1 MNQKEVLF
9 RAIGDIGDD
18 LIARADQPVKKKQNA
33 LWLRWSA
40 LAACCVLVVGIAAFA
55 RLSFSSEKT
64 ESVFDANGA
73 DCAAPEAALDIAPR
87 NGAESDDDAKLSIA
101 QTILDEEEAPQA
113 TEELGEA
120 SDETFE
126 PEAALHGVIF
136 FSGRR
141 YGAVSPEQVDFDLLP
156 GEKLGV
162 VEDSEDESLL
172 GCEIYACAKLN
183 PAEWILLLCDEA
195 YLPFRCEAAPAP
207 AE

>member
-9 RAIGDIGDD
+9 RAIGDVGDD
-18 LIARADQPVKKKQNA
+18 LIARADQPVKKKQNV

-87 NGAESDDDAKLSIA
+87 NGTESDDAKLSIA
-101 QTILDEEEAPQA
+101 QTILDEEAPQA
-113 TEELGEA
+113 TEEEA

-126 PEAALHGVIF
+126 PEAALHGVII

-141 YGAVSPEQVDFDLLP
+141 YCAVSPEQVDFDLLP

-162 VEDSEDESLL
+162 VEDGEDESLL
-172 GCEIYACAKLN
+172 GCEIYACAKL
-183 PAEWILLLCDEA
+183 PPEEWILLLCDEA
-195 YLPFRCEAAPAP
+195 YLPFRCETAPAP